1 MNICAAACAV
11 PQLFSQVN
19 VGDAA
24 KRLGIGNTTF
34 QGGPQTVVDSHPAY
48 QLCVSVAA
56 VPLQLFSQVNVGD
69 AAKQLGIGKTKF
81 KAICRSFGI
90 SRWPY
95 R

>member
-1 MNICAAACAV
+1 V
-11 PQLFSQVN
+11 
-19 VGDAA
+19 
-24 KRLGIGNTTF
+24 
-34 QGGPQTVVDSHPAY
+34 H
-48 QLCVSVAA
+48 
-56 VPLQLFSQVNVGD
+56 LQLFSQVNVGD